1 MTLYAKQRGFTLLE
15 VLIAGF
21 ILFLVLS
28 SMTLVYRGALISSSK
43 AEKVLVIASAVP
55 SIRVLITE
63 SFRQGSVTNTHKGS
77 GLFGD
82 LEYQWMANLAQTGMP
97 SDIIQQDSGRQ
108 LRYFLWD
115 IELTISN
122 GNAVRKY
129 KFRELSW

>member
-1 MTLYAKQRGFTLLE
+1 MTLHARQRGFTLLE

-28 SMTLVYRGALISSSK
+28 SMTLVYRGALISSGK

-63 SFRQGSVTNTHKGS
+63 SFRQSSFAEAHERA

-82 LEYQWMANLAQTGMP
+82 LEYQWTANLAQIGRPT
-97 SDIIQQDSGRQ
+97 DIIQRDVGGE

-115 IELTISN
+115 VELTVRYRD
-122 GNAVRKY
+122 AVRNY
-129 KFRELSW
+129 HFREVSW